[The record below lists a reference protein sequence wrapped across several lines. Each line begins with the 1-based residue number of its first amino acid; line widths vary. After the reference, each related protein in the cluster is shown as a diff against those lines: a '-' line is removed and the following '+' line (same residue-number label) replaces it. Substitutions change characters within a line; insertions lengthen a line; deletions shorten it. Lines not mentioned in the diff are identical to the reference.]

1 MATTTKTHTHNA
13 LQVLKDDHRAV
24 EDLFAQF
31 EQLGPKAY
39 KGRQAIVKKVVREL
53 SVHAAIEEMVFY
65 PAIRKVLDKDSADLV
80 LEALEEHHVV
90 KWTLNELDDMSPSE
104 ERYAAKM
111 TVLMEMVR
119 HHVKEEENDLFPK
132 VRAAMTR
139 TELEELGDAL
149 TAAKD
154 GVPTRPHP
162 HAPDTPPGNILS
174 AAVSIP
180 LDAARSAGEAAV
192 NKVRSLGNR

>member
-1 MATTTKTHTHNA
+1 MPTTTTTHTHNA
-13 LQVLKDDHRAV
+13 LQVLKNDHRRV

-39 KGRQAIVKKVVREL
+39 KGRQTIVTKVIEEL

-65 PAIRKVLDKDSADLV
+65 PAARQVLEKGDGDLV

-90 KWTLNELDDMSPSE
+90 KWTLTELDGMSSHD

-132 VRAAMTR
+132 VKSAMTR
-139 TELEELGDAL
+139 TELDELGDAL
-149 TAAKD
+149 MAAKE

-192 NKVRSLGNR
+192 KKVRKLGSR